1 MATINRQ
8 HLLEEISSLSSANPK
23 WGNRLS
29 DLVKAFENDEVT
41 FDELEELIKDYT
53 RELENDQSISDV
65 QIRTKTEVCL
75 EMLFALA
82 KAVA

>member
-8 HLLEEISSLSSANPK
+8 HLLEEIESLSSANPK
-23 WGNRLS
+23 WGKRLRE
-29 DLVKAFENDEVT
+29 LVTAFENDEVT
-41 FDELEELIKDYT
+41 FDELTELIKDYT